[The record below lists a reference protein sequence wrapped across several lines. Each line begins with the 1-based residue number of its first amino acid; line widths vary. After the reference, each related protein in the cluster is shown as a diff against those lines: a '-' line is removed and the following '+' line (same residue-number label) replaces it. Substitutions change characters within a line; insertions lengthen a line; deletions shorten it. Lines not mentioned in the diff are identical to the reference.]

1 MNWFEIFSILLGWS
15 YTLCWG
21 ISFYPQVLLNFK
33 RKSLS
38 SILIFLKKKSII
50 SFLNVLGFIC
60 YSISTSALL
69 FSKTVRKEYSDQ
81 LKTPNVRFNDLVFSL
96 HALIL
101 SLITWYQS
109 LIYKRD
115 SNQRVSTITKRLIL
129 LISLFLALQL
139 FVTINSES
147 SREDYPSRYNY
158 LNLIRSVSSVKALIS
173 IIKYL
178 PQLNMNFKRK
188 STIGWSIGNII
199 LDLLGGI
206 LSLFQMVLDSG
217 LAHDW
222 SSLTSNPGKLGISL
236 VSIGF
241 DFLFMIQ
248 HYLPSYF

>member
-33 RKSLS
+33 RKSVKGV
-38 SILIFLKKKSII
+38 SIDFLV
-50 SFLNVLGFIC
+50 LNVLGFIC

-81 LKTPNVRFNDLVFSL
+81 FLINDQANQQLSSSSNRLKTPNVRFNDLVFSL

-101 SLITWYQS
+101 SLITCLSYIVFPAS
-109 LIYKRD
+109 
-115 SNQRVSTITKRLIL
+115 
-129 LISLFLALQL
+129 
-139 FVTINSES
+139 
-147 SREDYPSRYNY
+147 YNY
-158 LNLIRSVSSVKALIS
+158 LNLIRSVSSVKVLIS

-222 SSLTSNPGKLGISL
+222 SSLTSNPGNC
-236 VSIGF
+236 
-241 DFLFMIQ
+241 
-248 HYLPSYF
+248 